1 MSQSKLPRLKTLPA
15 HASTEQLLDELELAG
30 AVVIDQLFTGD
41 TIEQLD
47 EDIGAALAGVD
58 WCNTAEEGY
67 GREFFGQTTKR
78 LHGVLNL
85 STACVDAMMH
95 DVPQQ
100 TARAWLGCQP
110 RFSTGEVMAIGPG
123 EVQQA
128 MHTDA
133 ASWHKASL
141 TGELLFSMT
150 VALTDFTASNGAT
163 VVAPGSH
170 RVAEQPA
177 PDAFVPAIMRR
188 GSALLYSG
196 HVWHGGGQNRTDKTR
211 VGLYFGYI
219 PFWLAPLENPVT
231 THKPEILDG
240 LDEQVQ
246 EFLSYHPSGFRAVL
260 G

>member
-1 MSQSKLPRLKTLPA
+1 MSHSKAPRLATLPA
-15 HASTEQLLDELELAG
+15 KASTEELLGELELAG
-30 AVVIDQLFTGD
+30 AVIIDQLFTGD
-41 TIEQLD
+41 IIERLD
-47 EDIGAALAGVD
+47 EDIGIALAGVA

-67 GREFFGQTTKR
+67 GRDFFGQTTKR

-85 STACVDAMMH
+85 SDACATAMMH

-110 RFSTGEVMAIGPG
+110 QFSTAEVMAIGPG

-128 MHTDA
+128 KHTDA

-141 TGELLFSMT
+141 AGELLFSMT
-150 VALTDFTASNGAT
+150 IALTDFTAKNGAT

-170 RVAEQPA
+170 RALEQPA
-177 PDAFVPAIMRR
+177 QNAFVPAVMGR

-196 HVWHGGGQNRTDKTR
+196 RVWHGGGQNHTDETR

-231 THKPEILDG
+231 THKPEVLNG
-240 LDEQVQ
+240 LDKSVQ
-246 EFLSYHPSGFRAVL
+246 EFLGYHPSGFKAVL